1 MAFLERRAPQWQGS
15 VTDDWPEP
23 WPGEGLA

>member
-15 VTDDWPEP
+15 VANDWPDE